1 MSTYADIFFLCF
13 TVKDKA
19 ARLSKELAKMQ
30 TEADRIARLLKIAD
44 PGGDASRKWESQSAS
59 STQSIIVDNIVEN
72 RLRLRASK
80 ESAKELASQLKLENS
95 EASSEA
101 INTPSDVNVNMDSRE
116 STAAES
122 KEEIPFLAAPLLLGA
137 PRPEP
142 IKADTI
148 NVTMVVDQDTETAS
162 EFVGYKDRKRA
173 ITENDGG
180 ITQVSNTRVGDEE
193 VGHEGGIGASDAAVE
208 AVALLLRHK
217 TGLTLQDELEERN
230 KLQTSDGVKP
240 AESKA
245 RGKKK
250 RKLGPERPPML
261 NKDSEE
267 LEEAWVPPQGE

>member
-1 MSTYADIFFLCF
+1 
-13 TVKDKA
+13 VKDKA

-95 EASSEA
+95 EAS
-101 INTPSDVNVNMDSRE
+101 TPSDVNVNMDSRE
-116 STAAES
+116 ATATES

-142 IKADTI
+142 TKTDTI

-180 ITQVSNTRVGDEE
+180 NTQVSDRRVGDEE
-193 VGHEGGIGASDAAVE
+193 VGREGGVGASDAAVE

-217 TGLTLQDELEERN
+217 TGLTIQDELEEHN
-230 KLQTSDGVKP
+230 KLQTTDGVKP

-267 LEEAWVPPQGE
+267 LEEAWVPPQGEQLLCFRISGCFASCFSHS